1 MWYAYHS
8 IIRHR
13 DSNSLTNSSGAF
25 LAPAQLAREL
35 AELCLHLIEHTAKIP
50 SLSIH
55 QAQPQPQNPSAQTA
69 YVALPEYGFTGSNAS
84 GSPVF
89 ESGTVSNDSEQ

>member
-1 MWYAYHS
+1 L
-8 IIRHR
+8 
-13 DSNSLTNSSGAF
+13 NSLKNSSGAF

-35 AELCLHLIEHTAKIP
+35 TEHCLHLSEHAAKIP

-55 QAQPQPQNPSAQTA
+55 QPQPQNPSAQTA

-89 ESGTVSNDSEQ
+89 ESGNVSNDSEQ